1 MFQDGIE
8 YPDQLAACCDDGLL
22 AFERIL
28 LPDREGFIHLTELG
42 IVLEHGKHDLKQD
55 LPQPFSSA
63 LADGGPASMLA
74 GTVFF
79 QFQSGQLLDLLR

>member
-1 MFQDGIE
+1 MLQDGIE

-28 LPDREGFIHLTELG
+28 LPGRKVFIHLTELG
-42 IVLEHGKHDLKQD
+42 IVLDHGQHDLKQD

-63 LADGGPASMLA
+63 LADRGPALVFTGA
-74 GTVFF
+74 VFF
-79 QFQSGQLLDLLR
+79 QFQPGQLLDLLR